1 MASYILPIIL
11 IVLLIFCFVKNVNAY
26 DHFIKGAKGSVDL
39 CINTFPYLVAIFVL
53 VELFKLSGL
62 SQVVA
67 TFLSPAMQFLGIPN
81 ELVEFMVI
89 RPFSGSGSMA
99 ILSELYST
107 YGADSYVSKLACV
120 IMGSGETIYYVCA
133 LYLKGIKNKK
143 ISSAILIALLISFI
157 SILLSSIVT
166 KLFLITS

>member
-107 YGADSYVSKLACV
+107 YGADSYVSRCASV
-120 IMGSGETIYYVCA
+120 IVSSTDTVFYIIAVYFSTTQIKK
-133 LYLKGIKNKK
+133 LKGTIV
-143 ISSAILIALLISFI
+143 LALLSCFI
-157 SILLSSIVT
+157 GSILSC
-166 KLFLITS
+166 LICRFI

>member
-1 MASYILPIIL
+1 MTYILPTIF
-11 IVLLIFCFVKNVNAY
+11 LLILLCFKDNYSKFCEG
-26 DHFIKGAKGSVDL
+26 IKEAIKL
-39 CINTFPYLVAIFVL
+39 IFELAPYIITIMLAIS
-53 VELFKLSGL
+53 LFKQSGL
-62 SQVVA
+62 SA
-67 TFLSPAMQFLGIPN
+67 LLSNLLSPLFNLLGLPL
-81 ELVEFMVI
+81 ELSEFI
-89 RPFSGSGSMA
+89 LLRPFSGSGTLALVGDLMA
-99 ILSELYST
+99 H

-120 IMGSGETIYYVCA
+120 IMGSGETIFYVCA